1 MYYYKT
7 SIKKVRIHKQDMR
20 VLTDNTGKGQLEIIS
35 ILTQK
40 DLKQKDIVEA
50 GTLSKGSVSA
60 NVKKLE
66 KKELINKKEGKYSLN
81 LDKILE
87 LYREHLEAFLI
98 RKDDEPSQINEIRTK
113 TKEEISSIFEENSED
128 LKETLRRIISSARER
143 EDLESINSIFKEVDR
158 VIRETEKGTKLE
170 LIGISTDLSNSLTQ
184 KQSENIQRSKEV
196 LQQNEV

>member
-1 MYYYKT
+1 
-7 SIKKVRIHKQDMR
+7 MR

-35 ILTQK
+35 ILAQK
-40 DLKQKDIVEA
+40 DLKQKGIVEE

-66 KKELINKKEGKYSLN
+66 KKDLVNKENSKYSLD

-87 LYREHLEAFLI
+87 LYREHLETFLI
-98 RKDDEPSQINEIRTK
+98 RKDDEPNQINEVRTK

-128 LKETLRRIISSARER
+128 LKETLRQIISSAGER

-184 KQSENIQRSKEV
+184 KKSENIQRSKEI
-196 LQQNEV
+196 LQQSEV